1 MPLIKSCI
9 HLTEPRR
16 KRRLASTRIQMRNIP
31 KTAHAEGC
39 DAGAGALL
47 YRAPSPTTAPHR
59 FRARAAS
66 ERYLRD
72 GKAGR
77 TRRQNDRIKQSCPH
91 SVPRPVKQSISH
103 ISVPSEQPVKRSIHP
118 VVLFFYMGVLKDFC
132 FMPVILIKILR
143 LRHPRIRQPV
153 PDTVPGILS
162 RDGTA
167 CGANSRSQLQVSAV
181 RQAFFKV
188 RDAVSFARP
197 SGDT

>member
-1 MPLIKSCI
+1 MPLVKPCI

-31 KTAHAEGC
+31 KTAHAGRMQRRS
-39 DAGAGALL
+39 GALL
-47 YRAPSPTTAPHR
+47 YRAPSPTTVPHR

-66 ERYLRD
+66 ERYLKD

-91 SVPRPVKQSISH
+91 SVPRYGKTIHFSYPCRLSS
-103 ISVPSEQPVKRSIHP
+103 RSKLSSHP

-132 FMPVILIKILR
+132 FMPVIISKYFGSAI
-143 LRHPRIRQPV
+143 RIRQPV
-153 PDTVPGILS
+153 PDTVRNPFPDVPPAGKFTQPAAGCLP
-162 RDGTA
+162 
-167 CGANSRSQLQVSAV
+167 CGRL
-181 RQAFFKV
+181 FKGQGRRV
-188 RDAVSFARP
+188 FARP